1 MATIFLNTGTGAGGI
16 GASTTTLQVVFDF
29 FQGQNGEAVNY
40 SLYNPESPVTVQSIN
55 LISGANTINTTVCPA
70 LATAAGCLFCRQS
83 ATARRS
89 PLRASRVTQGSPSP
103 SPAPQLH
110 QLRCHAAHVIR
121 AHGEQHAHRSSTGL
135 RVASR
140 VE

>member
-55 LISGANTINTTVCPA
+55 LISGANTINATVCPA
-70 LATAAGCLFCRQS
+70 LATAAGMFILPPVGNGTTLTLKGVTGDTGIAIAFTGAPS
-83 ATARRS
+83 FISFAATPPTSFVLTANS
-89 PLRASRVTQGSPSP
+89 TL
-103 SPAPQLH
+103 
-110 QLRCHAAHVIR
+110 
-121 AHGEQHAHRSSTGL
+121 TGL
-135 RVASR
+135 LLAFV
-140 VE
+140 